1 MSSYPVY
8 EYSMNDVA
16 RAGQRL
22 KDVIAWDDYDDE
34 VRRVFAVANSWR
46 DSHVLPMK
54 SIRLSIAHRMRH
66 MKLSGDVVAR
76 AKRMSSIRGKLR
88 RHPGKLDQMQDLGG
102 CRAIMDDISGV
113 HAMVAECLHRMP
125 HDVRNHKNYVDNAK
139 PDGYRSHH
147 LIFKFEGDGDRA
159 VYRGRRVELQIRTK
173 LQHSWATAV
182 EVVGQTR
189 LEELKSGK
197 GSAEWLRFFRLMSDE
212 FSFQEGCELDRVAPD
227 RRHRI
232 AEIRDCNN
240 ALRAMDVLENH
251 RTTTRYI
258 ASYILSGDA
267 RVFLIR
273 YDNINHTVSVEGYSD
288 PSVGALALQHEE
300 MSMEEAGL
308 TENSAV
314 LVDAK
319 EAASIVSA
327 FPNYFGDVSL
337 FLGRLKT
344 ICGKAGDAEYELPKQ
359 ETAPSRPHEVPD
371 LSWFK
376 QRHRRWT
383 EGGKGKN
390 K

>member
-8 EYSMNDVA
+8 EYSMYDVA

-22 KDVIAWDDYDDE
+22 KDVIPWDDYDDE
-34 VRRVFAVANSWR
+34 VRRVFSVANSWR

-66 MKLSGDVVAR
+66 LKLSGDVVAR

-88 RHPGKLDQMQDLGG
+88 RHPVKLDQMQDLGG
-102 CRAIMDDISGV
+102 CRAIMDDIDGV
-113 HAMVAECLHRMP
+113 NALVAECQRVP
-125 HDVRNHKNYVDNAK
+125 HEVRNHKNYVDKAK

-147 LIFKFEGDGDRA
+147 VIFRFDGEADRA
-159 VYRGRRVELQIRTK
+159 AYRGRRVELQIRTK

-197 GSAEWLRFFRLMSDE
+197 GSAESLRFFRLMSDE
-212 FSFQEGCELDRVAPD
+212 FSFEEGCELDRVASG
-227 RRHRI
+227 RRQRLD
-232 AEIRDCNN
+232 EIRDCNN
-240 ALRAMDVLENH
+240 ILRATDVLENH
-251 RTTTRYI
+251 RSTTRYI

-273 YDNINHTVSVEGYSD
+273 YDNVNHTVSVEGYSD

-300 MSMEEAGL
+300 MAMEESGL
-308 TENSAV
+308 SENSAV

-337 FLGRLKT
+337 FLGKLKSV
-344 ICGKAGDAEYELPKQ
+344 CGKARDIEYQLPKQ
-359 ETAPSRPHEVPD
+359 ETVAPKAYEVPD

-383 EGGKGKN
+383 EGGNGTKK
-390 K
+390 